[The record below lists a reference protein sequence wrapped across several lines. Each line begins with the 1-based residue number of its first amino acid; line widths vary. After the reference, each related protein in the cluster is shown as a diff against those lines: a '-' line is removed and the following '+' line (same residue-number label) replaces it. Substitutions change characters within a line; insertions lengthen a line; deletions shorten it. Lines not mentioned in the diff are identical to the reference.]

1 MVKREDLDFNLI
13 ICMRANYFIFISE
26 SGEKVYGESVVLTTG
41 TFLRGMIH
49 VGLNEFPAGRMGDQP
64 AIGLAKSLEDAG
76 FTIAR
81 LKTGKDHSHVGFSI
95 LRFFNSFLNVQ
106 NCFAVKYVCSM

>member
-1 MVKREDLDFNLI
+1 
-13 ICMRANYFIFISE
+13 MRAIYFIFISE

>member
-1 MVKREDLDFNLI
+1 M
-13 ICMRANYFIFISE
+13 
-26 SGEKVYGESVVLTTG
+26 VLTTG

-49 VGLNEFPAGRMGDQP
+49 IGLEEFPAGRMGDQP

-81 LKTGKDHSHVGFSI
+81 LKTGKFHSHVGFTI
-95 LRFFNSFLNVQ
+95 FLFFNSFLNVQ
-106 NCFAVKYVCSM
+106 NCFAVKYV

>member
-1 MVKREDLDFNLI
+1 M
-13 ICMRANYFIFISE
+13 
-26 SGEKVYGESVVLTTG
+26 VLTTG

-49 VGLNEFPAGRMGDQP
+49 IGLEEFPAGRMGDQP

-81 LKTGKDHSHVGFSI
+81 LKTGKVNSRVGFTI
-95 LRFFNSFLNVQ
+95 FLFFNI
-106 NCFAVKYVCSM
+106 

>member
-1 MVKREDLDFNLI
+1 MVKRVDLDFNFNQAHEGDI
-13 ICMRANYFIFISE
+13 YFIYISE

-49 VGLNEFPAGRMGDQP
+49 VGLDEFPAGRMGDQP

-81 LKTGKDHSHVGFSI
+81 LKTGEDHLLF
-95 LRFFNSFLNVQ
+95 
-106 NCFAVKYVCSM
+106 

>member
-1 MVKREDLDFNLI
+1 M
-13 ICMRANYFIFISE
+13 
-26 SGEKVYGESVVLTTG
+26 VLTTG

-49 VGLNEFPAGRMGDQP
+49 IGLEEFPAGRMGDQP

-81 LKTGKDHSHVGFSI
+81 LKTGKVHFHVGFTI
-95 LRFFNSFLNVQ
+95 FLFFNSFPSVQ
-106 NCFAVKYVCSM
+106 LFCCEVCMKYEMFLLDCICFLCKAL

>member
-1 MVKREDLDFNLI
+1 MVKRVDLDFNFNQAHESDI
-13 ICMRANYFIFISE
+13 YFIYISE
-26 SGEKVYGESVVLTTG
+26 SGEKVYGESIVLTTG

-49 VGLNEFPAGRMGDQP
+49 VGLDEFPAGRMGDQP

-81 LKTGKDHSHVGFSI
+81 LKTGEDHLLF
-95 LRFFNSFLNVQ
+95 
-106 NCFAVKYVCSM
+106 

>member
-1 MVKREDLDFNLI
+1 M
-13 ICMRANYFIFISE
+13 
-26 SGEKVYGESVVLTTG
+26 VLTTG

-49 VGLNEFPAGRMGDQP
+49 IGLKEFPAGRMGDQP

-81 LKTGKDHSHVGFSI
+81 LKTGKVHSHVGFTI

-106 NCFAVKYVCSM
+106 NCFAVKYV

>member
-1 MVKREDLDFNLI
+1 M
-13 ICMRANYFIFISE
+13 
-26 SGEKVYGESVVLTTG
+26 VLTTG

-49 VGLNEFPAGRMGDQP
+49 IGLEEFPAGRMGDQP

-81 LKTGKDHSHVGFSI
+81 LKTGKFPLMWDSLFSCF
-95 LRFFNSFLNVQ
+95 LMYSFLNVQ
-106 NCFAVKYVCSM
+106 NCFAVKYV